1 MIKLSNILL
10 EEISVYSIE
19 ALIKTV
25 AGENKVE
32 IYNQVRAL
40 SGIIVVTIEQSDFL
54 DSKATDNYEYSLLK
68 IKYIVSSTPE
78 EDINKIKVNAQKNI
92 QGLVQFIPR
101 LKTIEKKGAY

>member
-10 EEISVYSIE
+10 EGISVYSIE
-19 ALIKTV
+19 ALIKTT

-40 SGIIVVTIEQSDFL
+40 PGIIVVTVEQSDFL
-54 DSKATDNYEYSLLK
+54 DKKATDNYEYSLLK
-68 IKYIVSSTPE
+68 MKYIVNTTPE
-78 EDINKIKVNAQKNI
+78 EDIDKIKLIAPKLVP
-92 QGLVQFIPR
+92 GLVQFIPR

>member
-10 EEISVYSIE
+10 EGINVYSIE

-40 SGIIVVTIEQSDFL
+40 SGIIVVTVEHSDFL
-54 DSKATDNYEYSLLK
+54 DAKATDNYEYSLLK
-68 IKYIVSSTPE
+68 MKYEFKLIL
-78 EDINKIKVNAQKNI
+78 N
-92 QGLVQFIPR
+92 
-101 LKTIEKKGAY
+101 